1 MPLKSIVAF
10 ILSMILLSGCSST
23 QLSEEVITEAW
34 KIEDLKL
41 SEAFWTSEN
50 FDEDL
55 ERFKQYGCG
64 PKLEQSEFWKESKTV
79 PLWGTY
85 VEMKEANVFI
95 EGYPTRYLEGES
107 LGKNAAKDWGN
118 KVDQV
123 LMITDAYLGHLRLLH
138 EDINRYYGESNWDY
152 YFNYDSME
160 NKLNYF
166 TSQLGVLGEFEKYY
180 SQVTS
185 VAKKLCYLGETPSSE
200 QMAIA
205 EKEQDILL
213 TGWASFRSRLE
224 EISTF
229 VFDANDV
236 IDTNL
241 LNDYDEDKPI
251 CEEYPTTLAGYSII
265 KCTNLP

>member
-1 MPLKSIVAF
+1 VPLKSIVAF

-205 EKEQDILL
+205 EKEHDILL

>member
-205 EKEQDILL
+205 EKEHDILL

>member
-1 MPLKSIVAF
+1 M
-10 ILSMILLSGCSST
+10 LSGCSST
-23 QLSEEVITEAW
+23 HSSEKVTTEAW

-41 SEAFWTSEN
+41 SESFWTSEN

-64 PKLEQSEFWKESKTV
+64 PKLEQAEFWKEMKTV
-79 PLWGTY
+79 PLWGSY

-95 EGYPTRYLEGES
+95 EGYPTRYIEDES

-123 LMITDAYLGHLRLLH
+123 LMIADAYLGHLRLLH

-152 YFNYDSME
+152 YFNYDPME
-160 NKLNYF
+160 NELNYF
-166 TSQLGVLGEFEKYY
+166 TSQLGVLGEFEKYF

-200 QMAIA
+200 QLAIA